1 MSITK
6 ALEALSSKHVIIIVA
21 LSALLSSWSMILSL
35 TPRVELFLEKIESSY
50 DSTIP
55 EISIKNGK
63 ASIKERQPH
72 YVTSSFD
79 KDVTLVIDTRDKK
92 QREAYELIRE
102 TPYGIAITRDF
113 MVFKNHDQLSEISFR
128 DLPDMVINSTTLL
141 VALREYSPKIWLIAW
156 TVFICYFLVAKTAQ
170 ICLFSL
176 VPMIITK
183 RLSCPIPY
191 AVAAR
196 FTAVSMI
203 IPVIIDFFLTWLSLL
218 GSVEPFIYFGVFAVV
233 LFRITR
239 DHIRSCSEEL
249 SPVNQV

>member
-6 ALEALSSKHVIIIVA
+6 ALEALSSKHVTIIVA

-35 TPRVELFLEKIESSY
+35 TPGVELFLEKIESSY

-72 YVTSSFD
+72 YITSSYD
-79 KDVTLVIDTRDKK
+79 KDVTLVIDTREKK

-102 TPYGIAITRDF
+102 TPYGIAITKDF

-141 VALREYSPKIWLIAW
+141 SALREYSPKIWFIAW

-176 VPMIITK
+176 IPMIITK

-191 AVAAR
+191 AVAVR
-196 FTAVSMI
+196 FTAISMI
-203 IPVIIDFFLTWLSLL
+203 IPVVIDFFLNWLSLL

-239 DHIRSCSEEL
+239 DHIRSCSEEF
-249 SPVNQV
+249 SPVNQI

>member
-6 ALEALSSKHVIIIVA
+6 ALEALSSKHVTIIVA

-35 TPRVELFLEKIESSY
+35 TPGVELFLEKIESSY

-72 YVTSSFD
+72 YITSSYD
-79 KDVTLVIDTRDKK
+79 KDVTLVIDTREKK

-102 TPYGIAITRDF
+102 TPYGIAITKDF

-141 VALREYSPKIWLIAW
+141 GALREYSPKIWFIAW

-170 ICLFSL
+170 ICLFAL
-176 VPMIITK
+176 IPMIITK

-191 AVAAR
+191 AVAVR
-196 FTAVSMI
+196 FTAISMI
-203 IPVIIDFFLTWLSLL
+203 IPVVIDFFLNWLSLL

-239 DHIRSCSEEL
+239 DHIRSCSEEF
-249 SPVNQV
+249 SPVNQM